1 MTEDTVRHRKRFLR
15 RSHIHNPT
23 TNNPMKDDSFHISY
37 HNQQQQQQ
45 RLVIGRKKSEG
56 LMCSICQGPAH
67 GYNFDAITCE
77 SCKAFFRRN
86 ALKSNVGHSKKISN
100 IFICV

>member
-1 MTEDTVRHRKRFLR
+1 MSQHTVRFRKRMIRRQHNFNNSPNKSSDESFL
-15 RSHIHNPT
+15 IQN
-23 TNNPMKDDSFHISY
+23 
-37 HNQQQQQQ
+37 NQQQQQH
-45 RLVIGRKKSEG
+45 RNGYVRKKPDG

-86 ALKSNVGHSKKISN
+86 ALRPDVCRNN
-100 IFICV
+100 N